1 MWTIVYFLILFT
13 HTCTYNGPRQL
24 SNAAK
29 SVFLNFFLLPPS
41 PQLVPDREC
50 LLWVINEFLSSTM
63 VGVHSSSVSL
73 FFFSRLRGWSD
84 FNIIMLF
91 VCRHAGRV
99 LINRKMIGVL
109 KPMRFSVLTK
119 SYKVSGL
126 KHSFSKEHLALT
138 LRPFMCNAG
147 KPPQPLLLAALATVV
162 PTFS

>member
-24 SNAAK
+24 STAAK

-41 PQLVPDREC
+41 PQLVSHRER
-50 LLWVINEFLSSTM
+50 LLWAINEFLSATM

-73 FFFSRLRGWSD
+73 FFLFFPRVRGWSD

-119 SYKVSGL
+119 SYKGSGL
-126 KHSFSKEHLALT
+126 KQSFSKERFTLT
-138 LRPFMCNAG
+138 LRSFMCNAG
-147 KPPQPLLLAALATVV
+147 KPPQPLLLA
-162 PTFS
+162 